1 MTSQPYDDL
10 VALAE
15 VELEL
20 ARSGDY
26 AALAP
31 VQRAWRALTK
41 SLPPR
46 APLSAAPQL
55 KRAAAL
61 NCDAERLLRER
72 AELARDG
79 LKRLEQGRRALN
91 GYAQPA
97 ELHARVDRSG

>member
-1 MTSQPYDDL
+1 MSARPYDDL

-26 AALAP
+26 AALGP
-31 VQRAWRALTK
+31 VQRAWQTLTAT
-41 SLPPR
+41 LPGR

-61 NCDAERLLRER
+61 NADAQRLLRER

-79 LKRLEQGRRALN
+79 LRRIDQGRRALE
-91 GYAQPA
+91 GYAEPVPPQT
-97 ELHARVDRSG
+97 RVDFAG